1 MNFLMGIIINLI
13 DFFCLFLFFKSG
25 WVLNSSIL
33 VPKCLSQ
40 KENNYDI
47 VNKDEWV
54 DKHQLFEH
62 EIVSAVIPVCLLF
75 FVYVCLFIDCT
86 C

>member
-1 MNFLMGIIINLI
+1 MNFLMGII
-13 DFFCLFLFFKSG
+13 FFACFYFLKSG